1 MKSLSTIARELG
13 VSVATVS
20 YVYNGKWRENRIHP
34 DLAERVR
41 RKLAEERGLPDARG
55 RQLRSGRT
63 QTIGVLLPHLD
74 QPYFLKLLAG
84 IEQRLD
90 QSDYMVLL
98 GSAHWQH
105 EGRQVQLIERMLAR
119 RVDAVVIAPRPAA
132 DLSEFVG
139 KLWSQRP
146 RCPLVFIDNY
156 LPESAVPHVL
166 SDNRWGARQAVQR
179 ILAAG
184 RRKILFFGGDAS
196 LAAIHDRYLGYCD
209 AIQGAGLQP
218 SESLTIW
225 WRGREAAACESL
237 RRLLTSADRPDAIFG
252 TSFLRF
258 FPVLEVLEEL
268 ALTHPADVL
277 LAGFDEPLD
286 SWARGTVLRVV
297 RKPLLTVV
305 QAAAEIG
312 QQAVD
317 LALAAIEG
325 RDVAGQ
331 QRLIRP
337 AVNWELEDAGPDCL
351 AKGPFGLN
359 TAKNGLENPVK
370 ESSHAT

>member
-1 MKSLSTIARELG
+1 MKSLSTIAKELG

-41 RKLAEERGLPDARG
+41 RKLAEERGRPDARG

-63 QTIGVLLPHLD
+63 QTIGLLLPHLD

-98 GSAHWQH
+98 GSVHWQH

-119 RVDAVVIAPRPAA
+119 RVDALVVAPRPAA
-132 DLSEFVG
+132 DLSEFLAG
-139 KLWSQRP
+139 WMRQQPS
-146 RCPLVFIDNY
+146 CPLVFIDNY
-156 LPESAVPHVL
+156 LPECAAARVL
-166 SDNRWGARQAVQR
+166 SDNRWGAREAVRR
-179 ILAAG
+179 ILNSG

-209 AIQGAGLQP
+209 ALHEAGQEP
-218 SESLTIW
+218 RESRTIW
-225 WRGREAAACESL
+225 WWGREQAALESL
-237 RRLLTSADRPDAIFG
+237 RAMLTGPDRPDAIFA

-258 FPVLEVLEEL
+258 LPALQVLAAL
-268 ALTHPADVL
+268 ALRHPADVL

-286 SWARGTVLRVV
+286 SWTQDTVQRVI
-297 RKPLLTVV
+297 RQPLLTVV

-312 QQAVD
+312 EQAVECALTAIGGQD
-317 LALAAIEG
+317 LRGHE
-325 RDVAGQ
+325 
-331 QRLIRP
+331 RLIRP
-337 AVNWELEDAGPDCL
+337 EIRWPQPD
-351 AKGPFGLN
+351 
-359 TAKNGLENPVK
+359 
-370 ESSHAT
+370 ES